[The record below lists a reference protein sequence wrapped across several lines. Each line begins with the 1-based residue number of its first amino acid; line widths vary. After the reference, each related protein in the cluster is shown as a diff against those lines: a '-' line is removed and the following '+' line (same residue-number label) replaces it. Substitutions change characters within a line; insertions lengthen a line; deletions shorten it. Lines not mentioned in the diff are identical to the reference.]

1 MDIAGRSPHGSPSD
15 RNLRVFLWIV
25 LLAAAA
31 EFIVRGPVRF
41 LRPTNWSD
49 LAQNYAASRLWLRGQ
64 NFSNPENFVALWRNE
79 VGAPLGANTLRVH
92 LAPLPGAL
100 VLIAP
105 IAVFPWPIAKLVW
118 LAVLLTAFG
127 LTIYAL
133 MKTAGFRF
141 GKPRSLAFIA
151 SCLALAPFHTGF
163 GTENQTI
170 VVIGLCALGIWA
182 ATSGRHDVAAG
193 LLFGAA
199 CSLKPHIGSFLVL
212 YYLVQRRWRLF
223 ATALGFTAVLA
234 VAGILWMQICGVS
247 WAHDYFHNLKVLS
260 TENQFDDFTS
270 WNPIRFMLINLQ
282 VPFFSFTGSAK
293 SSNILALSIGVLLIS
308 MWIYLILRRR
318 SVRSELLALGAIGVI
333 GLLPVYHRLYDASIL
348 AIPLAWCIAEISGD
362 LKNISRAALLL
373 MAPFLVPGTAVLQQL
388 AIEGRIPTSWINSWW
403 WDRVVMPHQTWLL
416 LLISLVLLYGL
427 NQKRRESA
435 QGANI

>member
-1 MDIAGRSPHGSPSD
+1 MDLTVRSHRDSLSG
-15 RNLRVFLWIV
+15 RNLGVLLWIV
-25 LLAAAA
+25 LLAAAT
-31 EFIVRGPVRF
+31 EFIVRGPVRY

-64 NFSNPENFVALWRNE
+64 NFANPENFVALWRDE
-79 VGAPLGANTLRVH
+79 VGATLGANTLRVH

-105 IAVFPWPIAKLVW
+105 IAVFPWPVAKLVW

-127 LTIYAL
+127 LTVYAL
-133 MKTAGFRF
+133 MKTARFRF
-141 GKPRSLAFIA
+141 AEPRSLAFIA
-151 SCLALAPFHTGF
+151 GCLALAPFHTGI

-170 VVIGLCALGIWA
+170 VVIGLCALGIWTA
-182 ATSGRHDVAAG
+182 SGRHDVAAG

-223 ATALGFTAVLA
+223 ATALGLTAVLA
-234 VAGILWMQICGVS
+234 VVGILWMQICGVS
-247 WAHDYFHNLKVLS
+247 WAHDYFHNMKVLA

-282 VPFFSFTGSAK
+282 VPLYSFTGNAK
-293 SSNILALSIGVLLIS
+293 SSNVLALSIGVLLIS
-308 MWIYLILRRR
+308 VWIYLILKRRAA
-318 SVRSELLALGAIGVI
+318 RSELLALAAIGVI
-333 GLLPVYHRLYDASIL
+333 GLLPVYHRFYDASIL
-348 AIPLAWCIAEISGD
+348 AIPLCWCITEISGN
-362 LKNISRAALLL
+362 LKNVSRVALLL

-388 AIEGRIPTSWINSWW
+388 AIEGRIPTSWIHSWW

-416 LLISLVLLYGL
+416 LLLSLVLLYGL
-427 NQKRRESA
+427 TQKPQEA
-435 QGANI
+435 VQA